1 MDEVGEGD
9 VWTTSW
15 ASPPDDWDMFVCLK
29 DFICLTVLLVE
40 YTYLVNTL
48 RGSRKRSTQD
58 KILRTQFQLSKRI
71 VLGSLV
77 VVKDTDFVGRSE
89 AETP

>member
-1 MDEVGEGD
+1 
-9 VWTTSW
+9 
-15 ASPPDDWDMFVCLK
+15 MFERFYLPNCKL
-29 DFICLTVLLVE
+29 LLVE

-77 VVKDTDFVGRSE
+77 GVKDTDFVGRSE